1 MTMASAIAVVMG
13 VCQLVGLALVLGLR
27 SRMAA
32 TGVATVG
39 AGKR

>member
-1 MTMASAIAVVMG
+1 MG
-13 VCQLVGLALVLGLR
+13 ICQLLGLALVLALR
-27 SRMAA
+27 SRMRA